1 MGMTLDELYNKLE
14 SEKQNCKRK
23 LLTKDVICDKES
35 SEERELAYLD
45 GYKDALIY
53 VLDELREVED
63 GSNY

>member
-1 MGMTLDELYNKLE
+1 MGMTIDELYNKLE
-14 SEKQNCKRK
+14 SEKQNCERK
-23 LLTKDVICDKES
+23 LLTEDVVYDDES

-63 GSNY
+63 ENDN